1 MSSTI
6 GERLLW
12 RDGDFKLSQ
21 CAFCAHKA
29 PSAATCAA
37 FPDGIPLPILRNQ
50 ADHRKALYGDHKIHF
65 QPVANNYDGYLLA
78 TGFPPVVE

>member
-1 MSSTI
+1 MKSTI

-29 PSAATCAA
+29 PTGATCAA
-37 FPDGIPLPILRNQ
+37 FPDGIPVPILRNQ
-50 ADHRKALYGDHKIHF
+50 VDHRKAHYGDHRLRF
-65 QPVANNYDGYLLA
+65 QLFGDEAAYLQA
-78 TGFPPVVE
+78 TGLPPASK

>member
-1 MSSTI
+1 MKSTI

-21 CAFCAHKA
+21 CAFCVHKA

-37 FPDGIPLPILRNQ
+37 FPGGIPLPILRNQ
-50 ADHRKALYGDHKIHF
+50 ADHRRPLYGDHKVRF
-65 QPVANNYDGYLLA
+65 ESAGGDADAYLRA
-78 TGFPPVVE
+78 TGLPPAAV